1 MLSNWKLPDWTSQTD
16 FYQSKVKTVLAN
28 PNIKRVFVIISDA
41 LRFEAAEE
49 LSRIINGRNKYE
61 ASLSTL
67 LGVLP
72 SYTKLGMA
80 ALLLT
85 IPSALAKSEISFN
98 CGASLASELDAKR
111 AIRARI

>member
-1 MLSNWKLPDWTSQTD
+1 
-16 FYQSKVKTVLAN
+16 LAN
-28 PNIKRVFVIISDA
+28 PIIKRVFVIISDA

-80 ALLLT
+80 ALLPHKSLAYKEGSSLNVT
-85 IPSALAKSEISFN
+85 ADGKPTSDWKTEVLYLAKVGGMAIHWE
-98 CGASLASELDAKR
+98 ELHWSR
-111 AIRARI
+111 